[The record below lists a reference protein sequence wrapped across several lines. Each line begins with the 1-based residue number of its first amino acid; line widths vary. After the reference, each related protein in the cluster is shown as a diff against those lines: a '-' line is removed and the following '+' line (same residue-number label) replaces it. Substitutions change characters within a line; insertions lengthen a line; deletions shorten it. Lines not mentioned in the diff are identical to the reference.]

1 MLQESDSS
9 RSTSSSYLFF
19 FSTPKYMLVKNTDK
33 KFARANIF
41 FLIVAVIARE
51 IITILDK
58 NINLFD
64 TLTS

>member
-1 MLQESDSS
+1 
-9 RSTSSSYLFF
+9 
-19 FSTPKYMLVKNTDK
+19 MLVKNTDK

-64 TLTS
+64 TLTSWYINKNSTSLL